1 MELQR
6 FSRLFARESNLTII
20 ILLAVAILA
29 APYLLKENES
39 PLGKEGYYNLII
51 AKDILKEKSLIN
63 DEKYSD
69 MSFPALIALI
79 SFIFRMSLETAM
91 NVLLFLLG
99 IASVI
104 LFYNILKRYNFYIGF
119 ISCLILIF
127 SPAFIYLFIEGGE
140 YAVPFFL
147 SLLLTYFIL
156 KERYITA
163 GVTFIFMPLFNLES
177 AILIGL
183 MLICYILYLKRK
195 RLLLI
200 ILILLMLILSFV
212 YYNGFNLN
220 IISDFGSKIGVSIFA
235 VFLFF
240 FGFSVSWEKK
250 KFLLLHGIAFLLFL
264 FSIKF
269 IFVLFYLNLLL
280 SILVSVSLIEL
291 FDRKWENILIKNLT
305 LLLLICGLLFSGVS
319 YAKNISE
326 DSPSNEFFIALEKV
340 PDDAIIFSSLDNK
353 YWINYA
359 GKEMAFDNE
368 LNDYNDI
375 LMLRDAEISRFLLDK
390 YNINYILIDNKM
402 RKKIWEN
409 QMDGLLWVLNYDIE
423 HFNNIYDGEEV
434 DVWRYTRI

>member
-1 MELQR
+1 MTSIVSSKRLLELQR
-6 FSRLFARESNLTII
+6 FSRLFAKESNLAII

-39 PLGKEGYYNLII
+39 PLGKESYYNLII
-51 AKDILKEKSLIN
+51 AKDILKEKNLIN

-69 MSFPALIALI
+69 FSFPVLI
-79 SFIFRMSLETAM
+79 SLISLVFRLPIEIAM
-91 NVLLFLLG
+91 NILLFLLG
-99 IASVI
+99 IASII
-104 LFYNILKRYNFYIGF
+104 LR
-119 ISCLILIF
+119 
-127 SPAFIYLFIEGGE
+127 
-140 YAVPFFL
+140 
-147 SLLLTYFIL
+147 
-156 KERYITA
+156 ERYIIA
-163 GVTFIFMPLFNLES
+163 GITFIFIPLFNLES

-200 ILILLMLILSFV
+200 ISILLMLILSFV
-212 YYNGFNLN
+212 YHNRFNLN

-250 KFLLLHGIAFLLFL
+250 KFLLLYGVCFLLFL

-269 IFVLFYLNLLL
+269 VFVLFYLNLLL

-390 YNINYILIDNKM
+390 YNITYVLIDNKM

-423 HFNNIYDGEEV
+423 HFNNIYD
-434 DVWRYTRI
+434 